1 MSASLKSTLITMT
14 LTHWGLQQTILLT
27 YMSSV
32 EVINGSYR
40 AALNSFVFSGQKL
53 VCVCVCVCE
62 CLCVYVCALYEF
74 RTIW

>member
-14 LTHWGLQQTILLT
+14 LTHWGLTQTILLT

-40 AALNSFVFSGQKL
+40 AALNSFVFSGHKWVR
-53 VCVCVCVCE
+53 VCVHVCVHVRMCVCPIE
-62 CLCVYVCALYEF
+62 
-74 RTIW
+74 